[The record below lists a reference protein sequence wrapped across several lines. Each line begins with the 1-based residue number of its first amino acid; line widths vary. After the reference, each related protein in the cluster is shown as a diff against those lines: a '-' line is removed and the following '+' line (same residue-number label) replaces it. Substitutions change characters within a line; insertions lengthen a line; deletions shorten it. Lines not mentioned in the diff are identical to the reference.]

1 MWEIPGF
8 LAIWSLGPDSGGA
21 RHHSIRVQRR
31 NQRKPMHTDT
41 STFRHRLYLALDDEA
56 SHRTSSR
63 MLHWLIIA
71 MITISVGSIILET
84 VPAFE
89 ARFGFWFV
97 AIERTAVLFFAIE
110 YVARLWVSVEHRYAG
125 YQHPIKG
132 RLRYALTPMAL
143 IDLLAFLPSLL
154 TVFGVTGWY
163 SIRLLR
169 MARMLKI
176 MRYSPALRT
185 LSNAMHSE
193 RRATLAVIMVMI
205 MALTVVST
213 LMWILE
219 REAQPDKFGSI
230 PAAMWWGMATLTTI
244 GYGDVVP
251 ITPAGKLLGGIT
263 ALFGVGMFALPAGI
277 LASGFVREL
286 NRQDFRVTFG
296 VVADVPLFAGLDQNI
311 VADVTERLQ
320 PRTVPARYAIIRKGE
335 EPDRLYFVETG
346 EVEIALPLEPVRL
359 FSSGQLF
366 GAIELQVGSDKPQ
379 MSATAICETRLLE
392 LPAADFVDLVERHP
406 ELRSAV
412 LNAAKTEDGSL
423 VFEGAAEAIQ
433 QLEAEQARQRQDKA

>member
-1 MWEIPGF
+1 M
-8 LAIWSLGPDSGGA
+8 
-21 RHHSIRVQRR
+21 HS
-31 NQRKPMHTDT
+31 DT
-41 STFRHRLYLALDDEA
+41 STFRHRLYLALEDEVPKRA
-56 SHRTSSR
+56 PARI
-63 MLHWLIIA
+63 LHWFIIV
-71 MITISVGSIILET
+71 MITVSVGAVILET
-84 VPAFE
+84 VPSLN
-89 ARFGFWFV
+89 ARFGDGFHL
-97 AIERTAVLFFAIE
+97 IERIAVFVFAIE
-110 YVARLWVSVEHRYAG
+110 YIARVWVSVEHRHAAYR
-125 YQHPIKG
+125 HPIKG

-143 IDLLAFLPSLL
+143 VDLIAFLPSLL
-154 TVFGVTGWY
+154 TLFGTSGLY

-193 RRATLAVIMVMI
+193 RRAAFAVIMIMV

-219 REAQPDKFGSI
+219 REAQPEAFASI

-251 ITPAGKLLGGIT
+251 VTPLGKLLGGVT

-277 LASGFVREL
+277 LASGFVREM

-311 VADVTERLQ
+311 IADVTERLQ
-320 PRTVPARYAIIRKGE
+320 PRTVPPRYAIIRKGE

-346 EVEIALPLEPVRL
+346 EVEIALPLAPVRV

-366 GAIELQVGSDKPQ
+366 GAVDLVDGAHRPQ
-379 MSATAICETRLLE
+379 LSATSITETRLLE
-392 LPAADFVDLVERHP
+392 LPLHDFVDLIERHP
-406 ELRSAV
+406 DLRTAA
-412 LNAAKTEDGSL
+412 LKAAKTEDGSL
-423 VFEGAAEAIQ
+423 VFEGAEEAIKRI
-433 QLEAEQARQRQDKA
+433 EAREGAHMKGVS